1 MGMVNPNKLGLVLG
15 ALYGGWH
22 LLWAMLVGIGW
33 ASIHSEFACSG
44 CTSLRHHSRLKR
56 FSPFV
61 HSFLLLSLLVSAT
74 SWAAFLACCGIGFT
88 NSSDVSQVRD

>member
-1 MGMVNPNKLGLVLG
+1 
-15 ALYGGWH
+15 
-22 LLWAMLVGIGW
+22 
-33 ASIHSEFACSG
+33 
-44 CTSLRHHSRLKR
+44 
-56 FSPFV
+56 V